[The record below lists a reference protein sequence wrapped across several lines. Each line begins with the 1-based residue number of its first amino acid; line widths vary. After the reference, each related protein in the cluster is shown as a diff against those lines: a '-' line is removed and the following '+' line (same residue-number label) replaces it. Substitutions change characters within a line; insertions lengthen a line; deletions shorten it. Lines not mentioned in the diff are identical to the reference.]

1 MSTELATIPVGSY
14 VALNSSAAEAR
25 EIIEELL
32 DGVPLSARDLPVI
45 KIPSGG
51 KTDWEIPGPTG
62 STYAK
67 EIHGV
72 LLHFERTHQYW
83 ENPEPDGSPPQCRSV
98 GPDHRAIGEGDPG
111 GPCKTCP
118 LNIMG
123 SSEKGEG
130 KACTE
135 RELWFLL
142 MEGGILPY
150 VVSLSPTSLTN
161 ASQYRRTTLAGL
173 AIRPTSCVTS
183 LTLIADTNNAGQKF
197 ARAVPAMAAMLEPAE
212 AQQARE
218 YAVQFRPDFE
228 AATEALSNEEPT
240 T

>member
-14 VALNSSAAEAR
+14 VALNQGAEEAR

-51 KTDWEIPGPTG
+51 KTDWEIPGPGG

-67 EIHGV
+67 ELRGI
-72 LLHFERTHQYW
+72 LLSFERTHQYW
-83 ENPEPDGSPPQCRSV
+83 SNPEPDGTPPQCRSV

-118 LNIMG
+118 LNQMESSQKG
-123 SSEKGEG
+123 SG

-142 MEGGILPY
+142 MEGSIMPF
-150 VVSLSPTSLTN
+150 VVSLSPTSLRN
-161 ASQYRRTTLAGL
+161 AAQYRRTTLAGL
-173 AIRPTSCVTS
+173 AIRTTSCVTS
-183 LTLIADTNNAGQKF
+183 LTLTADTNDAGQKF
-197 ARAVPAMAAMLEPAE
+197 ARAVPMMAGMLEPAE
-212 AQQARE
+212 ADAARA
-218 YAVQFRPDFE
+218 YAMQFRPEFE
-228 AATEALSNEEPT
+228 AATEAIANEET
-240 T
+240 DA